1 MVASPTMMCR
11 VRENLSHKVLDLSW
25 NFLLARTMSDAE
37 AVQQQ
42 QSSADNTVLVE
53 DLLRRCHDLLNE
65 LEGFKTFLQ
74 EQKKENAVELR
85 QFCNS
90 VASELKSLEK
100 VGGLRGLSFTSSID
114 SSV

>member
-1 MVASPTMMCR
+1 M
-11 VRENLSHKVLDLSW
+11 
-25 NFLLARTMSDAE
+25 
-37 AVQQQ
+37 
-42 QSSADNTVLVE
+42 VE
-53 DLLRRCHDLLNE
+53 DLLQKCHDLLNE

-100 VGGLRGLSFTSSID
+100 VGGPPRSSFTSNTDTTI
-114 SSV
+114 